1 MPRPV
6 MFSSK
11 LEHRRKVNRW
21 ALVVA
26 MTVLVVGIAAIAF
39 WTVRAFDML
48 GTVEADRTP
57 VIMSVLI
64 ASAGLIVLCI
74 AAYIAVRIVGRMRME
89 Q

>member
-6 MFSSK
+6 MFSWK

-26 MTVLVVGIAAIAF
+26 VTLLAVGVAVIAF
-39 WTVRAFDML
+39 WTVSAFDML
-48 GTVEADRTP
+48 SAVEADRTP

-64 ASAGLIVLCI
+64 ASAGLLVLCI
-74 AAYIAVRIVGRMRME
+74 AAYIAVRVVGRMRME
-89 Q
+89 R